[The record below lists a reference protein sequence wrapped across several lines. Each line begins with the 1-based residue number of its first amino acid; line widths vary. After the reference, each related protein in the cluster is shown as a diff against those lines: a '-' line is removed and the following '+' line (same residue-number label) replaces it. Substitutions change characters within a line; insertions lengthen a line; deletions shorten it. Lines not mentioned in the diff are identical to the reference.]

1 MVGPLAI
8 PKFLKCIPY
17 FVGNLSVEIE
27 NSEPFFEQ
35 LLEQNITEKT
45 TDVKPALRSRKV
57 TGKKNE
63 QENSD
68 TISWMMLDTGLC
80 FPAVYKGKNL
90 KESVI
95 EGLMKRTYESEI

>member
-35 LLEQNITEKT
+35 LL
-45 TDVKPALRSRKV
+45 
-57 TGKKNE
+57 
-63 QENSD
+63 
-68 TISWMMLDTGLC
+68 
-80 FPAVYKGKNL
+80 
-90 KESVI
+90 
-95 EGLMKRTYESEI
+95 